1 VFAAIDAGVHPLATH
16 IETGPLVHVVN
27 MVDRLHSRDRRC
39 AALDPRSRQWRAGGE
54 DRDGDHAATGNA
66 GARDAQYPGPEPEA
80 LPQQGEIDFARIRA
94 ATPLLARHGMLKD
107 ATSAAERFVDL
118 RDANSSGIQDG
129 CLDDGLP
136 REAMIGEST

>member
-54 DRDGDHAATGNA
+54 DRDGDHAATGTA

-94 ATPLLARHGMLKD
+94 ATPLLARRGMLKD
-107 ATSAAERFVDL
+107 ATSRQNASSTCATRTRAESKM
-118 RDANSSGIQDG
+118 DASMMA
-129 CLDDGLP
+129 CLEK
-136 REAMIGEST
+136 R